1 MEKFIC
7 AYDDY
12 SNDIL
17 KIFTMDSTWGDYVEI
32 HADVDL
38 QLENCDYGV
47 SGSPVWLEV
56 SDYSISRIYI
66 NEGSY
71 TLKEFKAKYSEV
83 VVDEILGYISDAVN
97 NVEIDYWN

>member
-7 AYDDY
+7 AYDDD
-12 SNDIL
+12 SNEIL
-17 KIFTMDSTWGDYVEI
+17 KIFGDYTEI
-32 HADVDL
+32 HADVDM
-38 QLENCDYGV
+38 QLEDCDYGV

-56 SDYSISRIYI
+56 SDYDIDRIYI
-66 NEGSY
+66 NENSY

-83 VVDEILGYISDAVN
+83 VVNEVLAHIDDAVN

>member
-7 AYDDY
+7 AYDDD
-12 SNDIL
+12 SNEVL
-17 KIFTMDSTWGDYVEI
+17 KVFGDYTEI

-38 QLENCDYGV
+38 QLEDCDYGV

-56 SDYSISRIYI
+56 SDYSIDRIYI

-83 VVDEILGYISDAVN
+83 VVDEVLGYISDAVN